1 MSLAEWE
8 SDALGSSEGGED
20 VFVRTSTW
28 SGSPEQ
34 LEAWAKAVQE
44 KVKPFVQQ
52 QSGNKG
58 AFFLIDREGGKAL
71 TFTIWESEDA
81 ALATDQAAD
90 QSRSRTMG
98 ATGVTMV
105 SKDRYEVVA
114 SIG

>member
-1 MSLAEWE
+1 M
-8 SDALGSSEGGED
+8 
-20 VFVRTSTW
+20 FVRTSTW

-52 QSGNKG
+52 QPGNRG
-58 AFFLIDREGGKAL
+58 AYFLIDREAGKAL
-71 TFTIWESEDA
+71 TFTIWESEEA
-81 ALATDQAAD
+81 AFATDQAAD
-90 QSRSRTMG
+90 QSRARTMD

-105 SKDRYEVVA
+105 SKDRYEVVT